1 MIDLIT
7 GDRKKHPKILERVV
21 DVPCDVD
28 NVVDHDGIGNDALM
42 STQELLQH
50 HFGGLGFSVA
60 FRIEIQQSDEFLLPT
75 KMKSRSKSYLFPS
88 IKVKGAGEV
97 EWKGNGKRWADGPQR
112 RVMGGSNMKIQK
124 RKEMGRKQSYIG

>member
-1 MIDLIT
+1 LIDLIK
-7 GDRKKHPKILERVV
+7 GDRKKHLKILKRVV
-21 DVPCDVD
+21 DVPCNVD

-97 EWKGNGKRWADGPQR
+97 EWKGNGKRWAD
-112 RVMGGSNMKIQK
+112 
-124 RKEMGRKQSYIG
+124 